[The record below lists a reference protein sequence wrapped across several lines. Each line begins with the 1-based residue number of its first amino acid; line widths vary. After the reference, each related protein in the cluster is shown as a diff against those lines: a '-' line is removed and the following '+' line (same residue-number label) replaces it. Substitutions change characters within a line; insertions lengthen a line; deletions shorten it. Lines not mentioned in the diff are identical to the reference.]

1 MSCTRAIGTNPFL
14 TRQSA
19 ASVLKTLNGTHIA
32 NRASKPGLVYTQH
45 ITPSHR
51 QFSTTRPTA
60 MKEFFPAPDA
70 PHIRTTEAAWSHPV
84 YSEEQMKS
92 VVVAHRE
99 AKTMSDKVAM
109 AMVRVLRFGLDTP
122 QVIAMTRR
130 SRLVTRTPP
139 PHSRVRMSERK
150 WMIRYATVHAQTG

>member
-1 MSCTRAIGTNPFL
+1 MSCTRTIGHNSIL

-19 ASVLKTLNGTHIA
+19 AAVLKTLNGTHIA
-32 NRASKPGLVYTQH
+32 SRASKPGLVYAQH
-45 ITPSHR
+45 ITSPRR

-84 YSEEQMKS
+84 YTEAQMNE

-99 AKTMSDKVAM
+99 AKTASDKVAM
-109 AMVRVLRFGLDTP
+109 AMVRVLRRSNDSVSIALAVIVGLGVTCGP
-122 QVIAMTRR
+122 LLL
-130 SRLVTRTPP
+130 RLV
-139 PHSRVRMSERK
+139 S
-150 WMIRYATVHAQTG
+150 